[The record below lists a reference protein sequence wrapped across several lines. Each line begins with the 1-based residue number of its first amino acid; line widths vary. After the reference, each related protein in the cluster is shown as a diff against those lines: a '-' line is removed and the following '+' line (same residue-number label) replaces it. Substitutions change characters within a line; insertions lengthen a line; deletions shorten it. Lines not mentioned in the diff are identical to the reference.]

1 MFFWVLLLGDDLEN
15 FAIPAERFKK
25 NRPHIKEY
33 KK

>member
-25 NRPHIKEY
+25 KQASH
-33 KK
+33 